1 VGAERAC
8 GRARISLRLGSTA
21 AAALTI
27 AIALPALA
35 GAQNGIPHHG
45 RGVTATRVRMSAHSA
60 TAYWTRARMAHA
72 KPLSV
77 ESPAAAGHAPS
88 THSSTQPQGDPVVI
102 DPAAPAGWQPYSTT
116 PAPAGDRGGIPYQSS
131 PGPISYTSF
140 ELTDTTSYPNR
151 THGIIFFKLGKF
163 NYSCSGTAVNS
174 TSGSVV
180 MTAGHCVHEGGR
192 HRPWATNLIFAPGY
206 QDRVAP
212 FGTWAARR
220 LFTTK
225 LWRKKARFSGD
236 VGAAALNPN
245 PAGQTV
251 LSAVGARGIAFNL
264 PRELTYRAYG
274 YPVTPDPPF
283 DGESLWACDSQFGYT
298 DPYPEPKGPPQSAIG
313 CNMQAGSSG
322 GGWVVDDQF
331 VNSSNS
337 FGYSFL
343 PEILFGPYYGDLA
356 AQVYG
361 SAAAAG

>member
-1 VGAERAC
+1 
-8 GRARISLRLGSTA
+8 
-21 AAALTI
+21 
-27 AIALPALA
+27 
-35 GAQNGIPHHG
+35 
-45 RGVTATRVRMSAHSA
+45 
-60 TAYWTRARMAHA
+60 MAHA

-298 DPYPEPKGPPQSAIG
+298 DPYPEPKGPTQSAIG